1 MNLLL
6 RLMWIVLRAR
16 FAARH
21 TPLTAPIRRRFRVWL
36 TDQDMFLHMTN
47 SRYLSFSDLGRVDL
61 FTRSGLNR
69 LLRQKGW
76 RTSIS
81 AQTMTINR
89 MLKTPN
95 AFELETRVHGWNDQ
109 FLVVEQTFLRK
120 GRNHATVATLLE
132 IQDETGGSVA
142 PQTLAGLFSPKLES
156 PHLPKALID
165 LINSTRKSRQPEE

>member
-6 RLMWIVLRAR
+6 RLLWITFRAR
-16 FAARH
+16 LADPH
-21 TPLTAPIRRRFRVWL
+21 SPLTAPIIRRFRVWL

-61 FTRSGLNR
+61 FTRTRLNR

-95 AFELETRVHGWNDQ
+95 AFDLETRVHGWNDQ

-132 IQDETGGSVA
+132 IQDETGDAVP
-142 PQTLAGLFSPKLES
+142 PQALAGLFSPELES
-156 PHLPKALID
+156 PNLPKAFID
-165 LINSTRKSRQPEE
+165 LIESTRKSRARET